1 MKDSFVIKPSDAIV
15 SEVEQWF
22 GFQDSDPIRIES
34 DEIHHLVHNAQN
46 VIFVEATA
54 SGAERMQKAIS
65 IIEEKA
71 AALAPLCTLSSD
83 TAYIIQFVD
92 SPTDQMRVEEMAAV
106 TEWLSSYQ
114 DGKDVAWGV
123 SRRSTQEDSVC
134 IRMAVS
140 NLQMKI

>member
-22 GFQDSDPIRIES
+22 GFQDSDPIRIET
-34 DEIHHLVHNAQN
+34 DEIHHLVHDAQN
-46 VIFVEATA
+46 VMFVEATA
-54 SGAERMQKAIS
+54 SGTDRMQKAIN
-65 IIEEKA
+65 IIGEKA
-71 AALAPLCTLSSD
+71 SALAPLCALSSG

-106 TEWLSSYQ
+106 TEWLSSNK
-114 DGKDVAWGV
+114 DGKDIVWSV
-123 SRRSTQEDSVC
+123 SRRNTQEDSIS